1 MVHRQ
6 PGIPSSWSSAVRRRR
21 ASAYGAGPTLDA
33 ALEVSR
39 RLGCQGLAS
48 VIGYA
53 ARPGEP
59 PRAVADV
66 HLAAFERL
74 AAEDLDCQ
82 VSVKLSALAFDAGLF
97 AELEAA
103 AARSGRRL
111 HVDALA
117 PDTVDATWRLVDGV
131 PRAGRLGTTLPG
143 RWRRSAQDAARAVR
157 LGMGVRV
164 VKGQWA
170 GSGTDDVDPTAGF
183 LAVIDQLGDHRPGVE
198 VATHDVGLLAESIRR
213 LQAAGSPCTAEL
225 YFGLPFRGPA
235 VTARRLGVPVR
246 VYVAYGSANAP
257 YGIADVARD
266 PAAAWWLLQDL
277 ALGRE
282 KTWLSIRRSRRT
294 RS

>member
-1 MVHRQ
+1 VDRQ
-6 PGIPSSWSSAVRRRR
+6 PAMTSCWSDALRRRR
-21 ASAYGAGPTLDA
+21 SSAYGAGPTLDA
-33 ALEVSR
+33 AMEVGR
-39 RLGCQGLAS
+39 RLARQGVAS

-103 AARSGRRL
+103 SARSGRRL

-117 PDTVDATWRLVDGV
+117 PDTVDATWRLVDGA
-131 PRAGRLGTTLPG
+131 PPAGRLGTTLPG
-143 RWRRSAQDAARAVR
+143 RWRRSAADAARAVR
-157 LGMGVRV
+157 LGLGVRV

-183 LAVIDQLGDHRPGVE
+183 LAVVDRLGGHEPGVE
-198 VATHDVGLLAESIRR
+198 VATHDVGLLAEAIRR
-213 LQAAGSPCTAEL
+213 LRAAGSPCTAEL

-235 VTARRLGVPVR
+235 LTARRLGVPIR
-246 VYVAYGSANAP
+246 VYVAYGSAHAP
-257 YGIADVARD
+257 YGIADVAHDR
-266 PAAAWWLLQDL
+266 AAAWWLVQDV

-282 KTWLSIRRSRRT
+282 KTWLSIRRSHRA